1 MSKVDVFSDEW
12 CKAWE
17 DKVKESKDFPN
28 FNKGWQGDIA
38 CVILKDPGANMPED
52 QYLYLDFEDGK
63 VNGITMIDK
72 EKAENAKFI
81 ISGDYVRWKQVAKN
95 ELDAV
100 KAMMQGKLKLKGNLP
115 YVVRYVK
122 GVQES
127 IRCLTEVEASYP
139 DD

>member
-1 MSKVDVFSDEW
+1 MAGLKVFTEEW

-17 DKVKESKDFPN
+17 ARVRANSAFAAA
-28 FNKGWQGDIA
+28 NKGWQGDIG
-38 CVILKDPGANMPED
+38 CIMFKDPKANVAD
-52 QYLYLDFEDGK
+52 DHYLYLDFEDGK
-63 VNGITMIDK
+63 VNGIYMTDK
-72 EKAENAKFI
+72 DKAENAKFV
-81 ISGDYVRWKQVAKN
+81 ISGDYIRWKQVARG

-115 YVVRYVK
+115 YVVKYVK

-127 IRCLTEVEASYP
+127 IKNLTEIDSEFP